1 MASLVKLSLVA
12 LAFVPRVVSTPEQ
25 APLRP
30 NNYPYLRQPPLLGFG
45 TWNLDR
51 DNATEAVSYALQ
63 TGYRHIDCAAAYRN
77 EKLVGKGIKDGL
89 RKADLWRE
97 DIWVT
102 SKLWNDH
109 HEPHLVPKALDQTL
123 KDLGLSYLDLYHMH
137 WPVSSP
143 PSTKNTTIYFVDT
156 WLAMEKLLRTRKVR
170 YIGISNFSPAQLD
183 HLLTHSTVK
192 PAVHQMELHPYL
204 QQRDWIAYHT
214 MRGIHVTAYSPL
226 GGTNPTY
233 HNGKDDGPVQL
244 LQNPTVKKIA
254 ERRDCT
260 PAQVALK
267 WGTSRR
273 TSVIPK
279 SSHKQRIE
287 ENFGTNECELER
299 EDLDLLAG
307 LGREEKRYNNPSE
320 SWGVGLYDGLEGV

>member
-1 MASLVKLSLVA
+1 M
-12 LAFVPRVVSTPEQ
+12 
-25 APLRP
+25 
-30 NNYPYLRQPPLLGFG
+30 RQPPLLGFG

-51 DNATEAVSYALQ
+51 ENATEAVSYALQ

-109 HEPHLVPKALDQTL
+109 HDPKLVPLALDQTL

-143 PSTKNTTIYFVDT
+143 PSTTNTTISYLPT

-183 HLLTHSTVK
+183 HLLTHSTVP

-204 QQRDWIAYHT
+204 QQRDWIAYHS

-233 HNGKDDGPVQL
+233 HNGEGKPDGPVQIL
-244 LQNPTVKKIA
+244 SNPVVKAIA
-254 ERRDCT
+254 DKRSCT
-260 PAQVALK
+260 PAQVVLQ
-267 WGTSRR
+267 WGIQRR

-279 SSHKQRIE
+279 SSHKSRIE
-287 ENFGTNECELER
+287 ENYGHGGVPCELQR
-299 EDLDLLAG
+299 EDLDLIAG

-320 SWGVGLYDGLEGV
+320 SWGVGLYEGLEGV